1 MFFVLGKKWRSLTPQ
16 DRRPYVEEAERLR
29 VIHMTEHPNY
39 KYRPRRRKHN
49 KQRATSGTVPRVG
62 SSLPSPNLPN
72 MSPRYTGYIPN
83 ASLSPGVQQG
93 SFNTLDFAN
102 SVNVSDYAQSSVDK
116 RYSPVN
122 FQHKYGQYN
131 YVSYQQN
138 YSQKG
143 SYTMHTPDASPTHS
157 PEPKHLLKQ
166 PKSPQSS
173 NDEGKEESTS
183 ALPTPELSPLE
194 QEKDFSYVDDK
205 QRISNIQH
213 TSNVTNPNLNSS
225 VNLSPTHQGYTT
237 RVQNFRQTNAVNY
250 TDSQPITSV
259 PMANGMYVMC
269 ANKSSV
275 EQGHVV
281 TGTFYPPVATSQD
294 QQLLGSNQNQ
304 TSLGNNTIASSSG
317 TIHYY
322 SSNIHQYYPNKDY
335 YKEGIT
341 MVNEHEA
348 KPDYLNYNTS
358 IKNDILEKPEYDLA
372 YKSSVQDGYSSAYS
386 NNMVQTYIPQNEE
399 RSDVDS
405 DVDTRELEK
414 YLKLINNDSNIID
427 SNHNYH
433 RHDNISTNITYNFQT
448 QHTSVILP
456 NTNVKPEPMMSQY
469 PDNIYNNHEQIPN
482 GVQKNDDDF
491 SEILADK
498 HVPKRALNDSDL
510 HVTDNFHLET
520 DILLA
525 KLTAG
530 QEITTIVG
538 NLLPKREKS
547 TEVLEFVKKD
557 LEEFGNA
564 VKQEASSV
572 VSSTGSA
579 IEKTLKLNE
588 PESTVGSMKRSFS
601 TLIGQMNNVL
611 NPSPDDSDTEAIL
624 ITEGSEAVTLTKLQ
638 RIIYEIQKNKNTF
651 LDDPDPTLDKQYQC
665 WLEILDNQLDEDRLA
680 KHLANSNTLNYQYI
694 NLVPEHVSHRQFW
707 IRYLF
712 RKALIEDELAHEEA
726 AEKRILKE
734 KELSEEHVQWDQ
746 EDFATDIELSEE
758 EQIRLLQQYDEE
770 TKQNLEKRKSKE
782 LIGENKIIEK
792 NSVLKPNKSANLN
805 NLDNKLIDLDINKKN
820 KNIIDITSAD
830 KILCERRDDHFTE
843 PIKKIS
849 ELKVRKTGSNNSL
862 DLETK
867 SSNSSSDG
875 DWEKISDIDK

>member
-1 MFFVLGKKWRSLTPQ
+1 MASDEDCNTTYTYPVMEETTPSPTAVNPYSNCLSPSSSTSPLLSQQYPMHMTPRYDYDADMIPASQVLPQVLPKTQDMWDMSQNIYADYRAYDNRFQSEYIRPSYSDAMPVFAQTRNTNFVPKIGGPSQKVPKEARIRRPMNAFMVWAKVERKKLADENPDLHNADLSKMLGKKWRSLTPQ

-491 SEILADK
+491 SEILAD
-498 HVPKRALNDSDL
+498 
-510 HVTDNFHLET
+510 
-520 DILLA
+520 
-525 KLTAG
+525 
-530 QEITTIVG
+530 
-538 NLLPKREKS
+538 
-547 TEVLEFVKKD
+547 
-557 LEEFGNA
+557 
-564 VKQEASSV
+564 
-572 VSSTGSA
+572 
-579 IEKTLKLNE
+579 
-588 PESTVGSMKRSFS
+588 
-601 TLIGQMNNVL
+601 
-611 NPSPDDSDTEAIL
+611 
-624 ITEGSEAVTLTKLQ
+624 
-638 RIIYEIQKNKNTF
+638 
-651 LDDPDPTLDKQYQC
+651 
-665 WLEILDNQLDEDRLA
+665 
-680 KHLANSNTLNYQYI
+680 
-694 NLVPEHVSHRQFW
+694 
-707 IRYLF
+707 
-712 RKALIEDELAHEEA
+712 
-726 AEKRILKE
+726 
-734 KELSEEHVQWDQ
+734 
-746 EDFATDIELSEE
+746 
-758 EQIRLLQQYDEE
+758 
-770 TKQNLEKRKSKE
+770 
-782 LIGENKIIEK
+782 
-792 NSVLKPNKSANLN
+792 
-805 NLDNKLIDLDINKKN
+805 
-820 KNIIDITSAD
+820 
-830 KILCERRDDHFTE
+830 
-843 PIKKIS
+843 
-849 ELKVRKTGSNNSL
+849 VRKTCYSN
-862 DLETK
+862 
-867 SSNSSSDG
+867 
-875 DWEKISDIDK
+875 